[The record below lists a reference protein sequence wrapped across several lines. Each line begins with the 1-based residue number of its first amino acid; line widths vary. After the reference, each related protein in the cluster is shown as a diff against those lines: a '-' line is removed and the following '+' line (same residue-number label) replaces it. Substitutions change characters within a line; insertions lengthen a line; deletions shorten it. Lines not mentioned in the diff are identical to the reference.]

1 MKIREKIIKYI
12 VEIVVFSIFLFY
24 LILVRMVIPIFQ
36 GRLFPIGEFVID
48 WDYYVIMSQD
58 IFSIF
63 KSQIIKPF
71 CYRPLV
77 PLIGGLLPFD
87 LETSY
92 SLINFFSIYFTGV
105 ILYFTLRLEFNK
117 SISIFGLIVFC
128 YLNYIPTAG
137 IELFPEYA
145 FYHAYLYEVYNVD
158 CLTLFFIMC
167 GFYCILSAKKK
178 YYCISL
184 IFGVLVKEMVLITI
198 PVYLIYE
205 FMERD
210 RTKNKKEICNTFLR
224 SVVFI
229 LPGILTYFI
238 MQAIVV
244 PQPLTADPRAYWVWH
259 TRAYDGNDYGS
270 IGMILMFL
278 EIRINQILHE
288 FALLKWTFG
297 TWGITLLILCFFN
310 KKDALIKW
318 IKLYGFFMVLIYS
331 QMLLGIA
338 ETKYIHQGFYPMI
351 FLGVSGLNRI
361 YEYFSSY
368 IVKRKNHSLN
378 GLK

>member
-1 MKIREKIIKYI
+1 MKIKEKILSYRLELI
-12 VEIVVFSIFLFY
+12 VFSIFLVY
-24 LILVRMVIPIFQ
+24 LILVRKVIPIFQ
-36 GRLFPIGEFVID
+36 GRLFPIGEWVID
-48 WDYYVIMSQD
+48 WDYYVKMSQD

-87 LETSY
+87 LETNY

-105 ILYFTLRLEFNK
+105 ILYFTLRLKFNK
-117 SISIFGLIVFC
+117 SISIFGLFVFC

-158 CLTLFFIMC
+158 CMTIFFIMC
-167 GFYCILSAKKK
+167 SFYCILSDKKK
-178 YYCISL
+178 FYCISL
-184 IFGVLVKEMVLITI
+184 VLGVLVKEILLITI
-198 PVYLIYE
+198 PVYLIYQ

-210 RTKNKKEICNTFLR
+210 RTKNKKETCNAFLR
-224 SVVFI
+224 SIVFI
-229 LPGILTYFI
+229 IPGILTYFI
-238 MQAIVV
+238 MHIIIV
-244 PQPLTADPRAYWVWH
+244 PQPLSADPWTYWRWQILV
-259 TRAYDGNDYGS
+259 YEGNEYGS
-270 IGMILMFL
+270 IGMIMKFL
-278 EIRINQILHE
+278 EKRIDQILYK

-297 TWGITLLILCFFN
+297 SWGITLLILCFLN
-310 KKDALIKW
+310 KKDVLIKW
-318 IKLYGFFMVLIYS
+318 IKLYGLFMALIYS

-351 FLGVSGLNRI
+351 FLGVSGLKRVYESFSCYITKRI
-361 YEYFSSY
+361 LCFW
-368 IVKRKNHSLN
+368 
-378 GLK
+378 